1 MVKVVIRIYHK
12 AQIHH
17 DSKNHKY
24 CHQNVKNTSFWLRL
38 DKLANQN

>member
-17 DSKNHKY
+17 DCDNHKY
-24 CHQNVKNTSFWLRL
+24 CHQNVKI
-38 DKLANQN
+38 LAFG